1 MVSSIFQ
8 ESVLVQNNYSV
19 LITRKKHFMF
29 GNQERMP
36 LTWTISEKED
46 INYVV
51 LSSAG
56 FNNLQRNKIPI
67 L

>member
-1 MVSSIFQ
+1 
-8 ESVLVQNNYSV
+8 
-19 LITRKKHFMF
+19 MF

-56 FNNLQRNKIPI
+56 FNNLKRNKIPI

>member
-1 MVSSIFQ
+1 
-8 ESVLVQNNYSV
+8 
-19 LITRKKHFMF
+19 MF

-46 INYVV
+46 INYVA

-56 FNNLQRNKIPI
+56 FNNLKRNKIPI